1 MYLQDKPLLM
11 IKFLVKRLLL
21 TVPTFIALMFVTF
34 VAIRLVPGDPV
45 EVRTGE
51 RGISAERLAYFRHEL
66 GLDQPVWKQFVDYVW
81 QLLHGDFGTSL
92 STSEKVLTE
101 FFILFPATLELAL
114 AGMLFSI
121 IIGIPAGIV
130 AAVKRG
136 SWFDHTLMG
145 AAVTGFSMPI
155 FWWGLLLIMLVSEGW
170 GLTPVSGRIDMI
182 KFYFEPVTGFML
194 IDSLLSDQKGAF
206 LSALHH
212 LVLPMIVLGTYP
224 LAVIARMT
232 RSSML
237 EVLSED
243 YVRTARAKGLSEFR
257 VISLH
262 ALRNALIPVV
272 TVVGLQVGGLL
283 AGAVLTETIFS
294 WPGVGKWLIESIAR
308 RDYPALQGGILLI
321 SSLVIIVNVLVDVL
335 YGAIN
340 PRIRHA
346 G

>member
-101 FFILFPATLELAL
+101 FFTLFPATLELAL

-121 IIGIPAGIV
+121 IIGIPAGVV

-194 IDSLLSDQKGAF
+194 IDSILSDQKGAF